1 MVIQTMIKLFLY
13 NLLGKK
19 KKIPEEPAPEREY
32 KNKNFFFYIEYD
44 VSKNNDGDKT
54 KTKSFSAYQTAS
66 FSGRG
71 FIEIIHPALALH
83 QESCS
88 RSQISFGVIFEID
101 KNHDINSVYIPDYN
115 KIIWK
120 KNIDKY
126 DRATLDSLIAASTP
140 HKVKFGEFD

>member
-1 MVIQTMIKLFLY
+1 MAIQIMIKLFLY

-19 KKIPEEPAPEREY
+19 KKITEEPPPERKY

-44 VSKNNDGDKT
+44 VSKDKDGDKP

-66 FSGRG
+66 FSGHG

-88 RSQISFGVIFEID
+88 RSQINFGVIFEIG
-101 KNHDINSVYIPDYN
+101 KNHDINSVYVPDYN

-126 DRATLDSLIAASTP
+126 DRATLASLIAASTP
-140 HKVKFGEFD
+140 RKVKFGAVD